1 LSEHLQK
8 FAGIFESEEIKMRK
22 EIIVSALMAASAS
35 LPAMA
40 NDEYF
45 DQARVLAVTPQFERV
60 NHPTQSCHTEYV
72 RESYSSSNNSPYGAI
87 IGGVAGGL
95 LGSQIGKGN
104 GRVAAAAVGAGVG
117 AVVGDR
123 ISNTQTTS
131 YGNRPVERC
140 VVTDNWQTVNKGYLV
155 SYRYNGR
162 DYTTLLDHHP
172 GNTIPV
178 RVNVSTNHNAPS
190 ISYYQHS
197 YSSPTYVVPG
207 HRPQPYAMNIQYRR
221 DKRDDWRKG
230 HGNKHHKHN
239 DRRYY

>member
-1 LSEHLQK
+1 
-8 FAGIFESEEIKMRK
+8 MRK
-22 EIIVSALMAASAS
+22 EIIMSALMAASVS

-45 DQARVLAVTPQFERV
+45 DQARVLAVTPQLERV
-60 NHPTQSCHTEYV
+60 NYPTQSCHTEYV
-72 RESYSSSNNSPYGAI
+72 RESYSSNQRSPLSAI

-104 GRVAAAAVGAGVG
+104 GRVASAAVGAGVG

-123 ISNTQTTS
+123 MGNNQTTAYS
-131 YGNRPVERC
+131 NRPAEYCMTV
-140 VVTDNWQTVNKGYLV
+140 DNWQTVNKGYLV

-178 RVNVSTNHNAPS
+178 RVNVSTNHNVS
-190 ISYYQHS
+190 NITYYQHS
-197 YSSPTYVVPG
+197 YNSPTYVVPG
-207 HRPQPYAMNIQYRR
+207 HRPQPYAMNIQYRS
-221 DKRDDWRKG
+221 DKRDDWKKG
-230 HGNKHHKHN
+230 HNNKHYKQPKHN

>member
-1 LSEHLQK
+1 
-8 FAGIFESEEIKMRK
+8 MRK
-22 EIIVSALMAASAS
+22 EIIVSALMAASVS

-45 DQARVLAVTPQFERV
+45 DQARVLAVTPQLESV
-60 NHPTQSCHTEYV
+60 NYPTQSCHTEYV
-72 RESYSSSNNSPYGAI
+72 RESYSSNNRSPFGAI

-95 LGSQIGKGN
+95 IGSQIGNGN

-123 ISNTQTTS
+123 IGNTQTTS
-131 YGNRPVERC
+131 YGDRPIERC
-140 VVTDNWQTVNKGYLV
+140 VVADNWQTVNKGYLV

-162 DYTTLLDHHP
+162 DYTTMLDHHP

-178 RVNVSTNHNAPS
+178 RVNVSSNHNAPN

-197 YSSPTYVVPG
+197 YSSPTYAVPG
-207 HRPQPYAMNIQYRR
+207 HRPQPYAMNIQYRS
-221 DKRDDWRKG
+221 DKRDDWKRGHSNKYQSNKYHRKDD
-230 HGNKHHKHN
+230 H
-239 DRRYY
+239 RYY